1 VLSSSA
7 LQRAWA
13 RGQADMAKKCEITGK
28 KPMVGH
34 NVSHSQR
41 RTKRR
46 WLPNLRTVTV
56 LDENGNK
63 TKMKVTMR
71 ALRTMAKP
79 VRARKKKGE

>member
-1 VLSSSA
+1 
-7 LQRAWA
+7 
-13 RGQADMAKKCEITGK
+13 MAKKCEITGK
-28 KPMVGH
+28 KPLVGH

-41 RTKRR
+41 HTKRR

-63 TKMKVTMR
+63 TKMKVSMR

-79 VRARKKKGE
+79 VRVRKKKGE

>member
-1 VLSSSA
+1 
-7 LQRAWA
+7 
-13 RGQADMAKKCEITGK
+13 MAKKCEITGK
-28 KPMVGH
+28 KPLVGH

-41 RTKRR
+41 HTKRR

-63 TKMKVTMR
+63 TKMKICMR

-79 VRARKKKGE
+79 VRIRKKKGE